1 MRYPSA
7 TGDPPMLF
15 VDGLIACFIWNDLH
29 HPKLYVE
36 EIAGD
41 TAERTRDQTCNNH
54 PDTI

>member
-1 MRYPSA
+1 
-7 TGDPPMLF
+7 MLF